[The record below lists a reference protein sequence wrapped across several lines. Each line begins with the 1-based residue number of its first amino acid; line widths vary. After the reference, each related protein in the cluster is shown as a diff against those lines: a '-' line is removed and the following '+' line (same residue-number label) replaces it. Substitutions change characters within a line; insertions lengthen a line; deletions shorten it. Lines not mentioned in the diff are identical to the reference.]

1 MAAVAFPRWWRGK
14 GSSAAGSRCGHLPK
28 PGTIRQ
34 PHLCHDVVD
43 HPCPLGWFR
52 TSEAPTAVA
61 PLVGAFRFTQLRS
74 EPMDN
79 PFRQTRDPK
88 VRAERY
94 QRLARQYFDLAKEA
108 SSPSLRSDYQRT
120 AEEYR
125 VRAQG
130 ELRLLEREG
139 SAATAR
145 S

>member
-1 MAAVAFPRWWRGK
+1 
-14 GSSAAGSRCGHLPK
+14 
-28 PGTIRQ
+28 
-34 PHLCHDVVD
+34 
-43 HPCPLGWFR
+43 
-52 TSEAPTAVA
+52 
-61 PLVGAFRFTQLRS
+61 
-74 EPMDN
+74 MDN

-139 SAATAR
+139 AAATAR

>member
-1 MAAVAFPRWWRGK
+1 
-14 GSSAAGSRCGHLPK
+14 
-28 PGTIRQ
+28 
-34 PHLCHDVVD
+34 
-43 HPCPLGWFR
+43 
-52 TSEAPTAVA
+52 
-61 PLVGAFRFTQLRS
+61 
-74 EPMDN
+74 MDD
-79 PFRQTRDPK
+79 PFRQTRDPG

-108 SSPSLRSDYQRT
+108 SSPSLRAEYQHT

-139 SAATAR
+139 ATAR